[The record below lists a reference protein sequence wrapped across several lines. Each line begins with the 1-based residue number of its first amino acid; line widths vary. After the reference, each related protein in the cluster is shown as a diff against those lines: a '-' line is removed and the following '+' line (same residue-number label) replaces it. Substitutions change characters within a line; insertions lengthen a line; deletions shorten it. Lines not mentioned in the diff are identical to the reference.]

1 MDKDS
6 LYLSATPREKL
17 WVQLMLIFAQEGDVG
32 SMVRAYNEL
41 EIDAYNRGWEDAL
54 YDKGRK

>member
-6 LYLSATPREKL
+6 LYLAATPREKL
-17 WVQLMLIFAQEGDVG
+17 WVQLMLIFAQEGDVDA
-32 SMVRAYNEL
+32 MVRAYHEL